1 MLARMRWEI
10 LAMSALALSASGACA
25 PGPARMP
32 ASEAGAWLEHF
43 AASAGPE
50 NICTPE
56 GRATLRGAVRAYGQ
70 AMAEGGE
77 VWPNVSDTDANSITA
92 VEASVLT
99 AARSGLVELSD
110 LIGPAR
116 AMADELAP
124 VPALPNVQQMTDVAC
139 GDLVQLQ
146 QTAVRLIL
154 ERERYKILAERAA
167 RQLDER
173 AAEQLSRQAERLQR
187 SMTEIEMI
195 TERVIEQ
202 VEARGRAI

>member
-1 MLARMRWEI
+1 
-10 LAMSALALSASGACA
+10 
-25 PGPARMP
+25 MP

-43 AASAGPE
+43 AASASPE

-124 VPALPNVQQMTDVAC
+124 VPALPNVQEMTDAAC

-173 AAEQLSRQAERLQR
+173 ATEQLSRQAERLQR
-187 SMTEIEMI
+187 SMTEIEII

-202 VEARGRAI
+202 VEARGRTI